1 MVKTTILIIDDQTL
15 YRAGV
20 SGTLSSQSDFEIVEC
35 DSRYPLETIERILPD
50 IVLLGSHLGIH
61 ESALELGRL
70 IAHRYPNTKVIILSP
85 NHTDELIFNVLKTA
99 AVACLNRKIDAS
111 ELVTTIRRAAQ
122 GEYPINE
129 SILDRPGLAAHIL
142 DEFEDMTCQRNG
154 LRSLIAPLTEREKR
168 ILQCVAEGN
177 NNKKIAD
184 LLEVSEHTIKCQ
196 VSAILRKMHANH
208 RAQAVAMALRKGWIQ
223 R

>member
-1 MVKTTILIIDDQTL
+1 MGKTTILIIDDQIL
-15 YRAGV
+15 YRTGV
-20 SGTLSSQSDFEIVEC
+20 AGTLSSQRDFEIIEC
-35 DSRYPLETIERILPD
+35 DCRYPLETIEKTLPD

-99 AVACLNRKIDAS
+99 AVACLGRKVDTN
-111 ELVTTIRRAAQ
+111 ELVTTIRKAAR

-129 SILDRPGLAAHIL
+129 SILARPRLAAQVL
-142 DEFEDMTCQRNG
+142 SEFEDVVLKGNG
-154 LRSLIAPLTEREKR
+154 LRSLMTPLTVREKQ
-168 ILQCVAEGN
+168 ILQYVAEGK
-177 NNKKIAD
+177 NNKKIASM
-184 LLEVSEHTIKCQ
+184 LEISENTVKCQ

-208 RAQAVAMALRKGWIQ
+208 RAQAVAVALRKGWIQ
-223 R
+223 G